1 MKRLDRVLLV
11 AAYVLLGAV
20 VVFLSY
26 DVDKRLTE
34 AQTSL
39 EQTQTVLENE
49 AAVACI
55 LGQTNLITANGIV
68 NDFIDTLP
76 EENQQVVKLQWTES
90 VLTVLDLCQDR
101 ARAAVDETGNRI
113 VDPETDEIVVDDPDS
128 FVNPIDALT
137 DPRENP
143 TQQDESPEETP

>member
-1 MKRLDRVLLV
+1 MKRLDRILLV

-90 VLTVLDLCQDR
+90 VLTSSRLC
-101 ARAAVDETGNRI
+101 VRI
-113 VDPETDEIVVDDPDS
+113 GHAQRWMKLAT
-128 FVNPIDALT
+128 ALSI
-137 DPRENP
+137 PRP
-143 TQQDESPEETP
+143 TRSSWTTRTASSTPSMR

>member
-1 MKRLDRVLLV
+1 MKRLDRILLV

-137 DPRENP
+137 EG
-143 TQQDESPEETP
+143 Q